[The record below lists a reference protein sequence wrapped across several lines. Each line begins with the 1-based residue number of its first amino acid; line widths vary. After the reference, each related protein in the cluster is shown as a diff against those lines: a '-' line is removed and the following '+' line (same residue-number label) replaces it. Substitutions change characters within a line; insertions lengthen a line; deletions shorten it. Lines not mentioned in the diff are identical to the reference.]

1 MVMKNRL
8 LVATCASVTLVSGA
22 AIAHHGWG
30 SYDASRTMIVDSS
43 VRRLAWQNP
52 HVQID
57 VNHAGATWELVL
69 APPFRMSARGL
80 DAEMIKIGTRV
91 RAEGYPSTRNAHEM
105 RAERIAVDGK
115 IYELR

>member
-1 MVMKNRL
+1 MWAARVPRSRLERPVALLSPACFARRAMLMRQGQKHCMINGLPNQQGRRMVMKNRL
-8 LVATCASVTLVSGA
+8 LVAACVSVTLLSGA

-57 VNHAGATWELVL
+57 VNHAGATWELV
-69 APPFRMSARGL
+69 
-80 DAEMIKIGTRV
+80 
-91 RAEGYPSTRNAHEM
+91 
-105 RAERIAVDGK
+105 
-115 IYELR
+115 

>member
-1 MVMKNRL
+1 MKHRL
-8 LVATCASVTLVSGA
+8 LIIACTSGILVSGV

-30 SYDASRTMIVDSS
+30 SYDASRTMIVDST
-43 VRRLAWQNP
+43 VGRLTWQNP

-80 DAEMIKIGTRV
+80 DAEMIKTGTRV
-91 RAEGYPSTRNAHEM
+91 RAEGYPSTRHAHEM
-105 RAERIAVDGK
+105 RAERITVGGK
-115 IYELR
+115 TYELR